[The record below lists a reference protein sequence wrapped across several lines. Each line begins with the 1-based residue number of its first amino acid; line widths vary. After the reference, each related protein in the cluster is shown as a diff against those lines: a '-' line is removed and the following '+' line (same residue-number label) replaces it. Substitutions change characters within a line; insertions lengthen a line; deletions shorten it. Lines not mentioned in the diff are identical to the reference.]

1 MSRASHG
8 DSAEGHGLF
17 GDRSSGVLENKQNE
31 SWTSLPYQSH
41 LVQVK
46 PLDLCALR
54 DILVEPV
61 TSFVR

>member
-1 MSRASHG
+1 MNRAFRG
-8 DSAEGHGLF
+8 DSVEGQRLF

-31 SWTSLPYQSH
+31 SWASLPYQSH

-54 DILVEPV
+54 GILVELE